1 MVAPAQPDALINAIE
16 GFSAPLNGFCP
27 GYPAKNEQPPK
38 AGSAN
43 TAGAARFLASGGV
56 CNEYK

>member
-43 TAGAARFLASGGV
+43 TAGATISST
-56 CNEYK
+56 EP